1 MSTIQVTNINDLS
14 DNAALVTDN
23 GGIKTDKLTGKT
35 TAGSIAVTGEGNSTT
50 TNLQQGLAKAW
61 GDCTHEAAITDSLNL
76 SGGVDNGVGDYTYS
90 FTNNMA
96 AGNYSIPI
104 NVGYASLIS
113 FDNNEQTTSSY
124 NLRLFTRADSLTA
137 ADATNH
143 STLHGDLA

>member
-1 MSTIQVTNINDLS
+1 MASILKVDTI
-14 DNAALVTDN
+14 
-23 GGIKTDKLTGKT
+23 TGVT
-35 TAGSIAVTGEGNSTT
+35 TAGSIAITGEGNSTT

>member
-1 MSTIQVTNINDLS
+1 MASILKVDTI
-14 DNAALVTDN
+14 
-23 GGIKTDKLTGKT
+23 TGVA
-35 TAGSIAVTGEGNSTT
+35 TAGSIAITGEGNSTT

-61 GDCTHEAAITDSLNL
+61 GDCTHEAVITDSLNL

-96 AGNYSIPI
+96 AANYSIPA
-104 NVGYASLIS
+104 NVGYASIIS
-113 FDNNEQTTSSY
+113 FDNAEQASSSY